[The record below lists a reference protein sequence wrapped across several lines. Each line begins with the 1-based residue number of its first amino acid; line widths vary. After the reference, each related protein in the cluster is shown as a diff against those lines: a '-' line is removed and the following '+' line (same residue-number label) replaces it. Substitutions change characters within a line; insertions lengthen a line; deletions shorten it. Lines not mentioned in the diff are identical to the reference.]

1 MRRFAYWLFP
11 TIAVAVAIFIIFFL
25 IEINPSAP
33 HIGEEDKSRLLA
45 PFGINLDTQKGWL
58 ERFTFNRDQE
68 YLYPVNEVTVVLNM
82 DTRTNASLTRYR
94 LSVPIRDS
102 YEFFCLRQ
110 ELQHSDLP
118 YLLDQQGDK
127 MSVYIDSQDQS
138 KLVSLVAKL
147 KTYQISATLSP
158 FNED

>member
-11 TIAVAVAIFIIFFL
+11 TIAVAVAIFVVFFL

-33 HIGEEDKSRLLA
+33 QVGAEEESRTLNLFTA
-45 PFGINLDTQKGWL
+45 PSDSTNGWID
-58 ERFTFNRDQE
+58 RFSFSRDAD
-68 YLYPVNEVTVVLNM
+68 YLYPVNEVTVVLE
-82 DTRTNASLTRYR
+82 DSAGDASGARYR

-102 YEFFCLRQ
+102 YELFCLRQ

-138 KLVSLVAKL
+138 KLTSLVTKL

>member
-11 TIAVAVAIFIIFFL
+11 TIAVAVAIFVVFFL

-33 HIGEEDKSRLLA
+33 EMRGEEESRLLD
-45 PFGINLDTQKGWL
+45 PFSSDLDAEKGWI
-58 ERFTFNRDQE
+58 ERFSFNRDKE
-68 YLYPVNEVTVVLNM
+68 YLYPVNEVTVVLDM
-82 DTRTNASLTRYR
+82 DTHANTSVTRYR

-102 YEFFCLRQ
+102 YELFCLRQ

-138 KLVSLVAKL
+138 KLTSLVAKL